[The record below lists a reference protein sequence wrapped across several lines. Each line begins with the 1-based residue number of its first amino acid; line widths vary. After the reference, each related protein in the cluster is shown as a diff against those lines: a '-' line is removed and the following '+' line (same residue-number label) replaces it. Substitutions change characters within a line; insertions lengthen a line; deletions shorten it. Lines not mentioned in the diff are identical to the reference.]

1 MFKQKLLTISL
12 VILTFLVTSAFSQE
26 KEVFTLDKSVEM
38 VLEQNPDIKIAEK
51 QLKKA
56 SAGVGVAYSNIL
68 PQLNASMNIQ
78 HAYNLQENTMPN
90 FVKAGFGDP
99 NNPATPEFVRNMP
112 DYIRLSFGLENTFT
126 YGAQLTQP
134 LFLGWAGIAGIQT
147 AKAAERAAEQNVE
160 SKRQD
165 LIYQTA
171 NVFYGC
177 MMAQEL
183 VKVQEEALAQSK
195 ANLDNVLKK
204 YNVGSASGFDKMRA
218 EVEYANLQ
226 PELISARNNYQSA
239 LTGLRTILGLDK
251 GTEIE
256 AQGEFKYSEDDL
268 LNSPLSDLQNLAM
281 ENRPDLKA
289 LDEQKTMASKG
300 VTIAR
305 SDFLPKVFF
314 QTDYSYM
321 AQRNDYKFNQNDFSK
336 GFTSAVSVQ
345 IPLFSGFKSVRQYQ
359 QARLDRGIMMDTEKQ
374 VFDGVA
380 AQVEVAYNKLQEA
393 NEKYMSAK
401 ETVNLATEAL
411 RLANLMYDEGANTQ
425 LDVLNSQLALTRAR
439 MNFVSSLHDY
449 QVARYEL
456 RKVTGLL
463 EGILE

>member
-1 MFKQKLLTISL
+1 MLKNKLFIIGIVVLF
-12 VILTFLVTSAFSQE
+12 ILIATVFSQD
-26 KEVFTLDKSVEM
+26 KQVFTLEKSVAT

-51 QLKKA
+51 ELDKA
-56 SAGVGVAYSNIL
+56 SAGVGEAYANIL
-68 PQLNASMNIQ
+68 PQLNASVNFQHSWEIQ
-78 HAYNLQENTMPN
+78 ETTMPN
-90 FVKAGFGDP
+90 FIKAGLADP
-99 NNPATPEFVRNMP
+99 NMP
-112 DYIRLSFGLENTFT
+112 DYIKIAFGLENTFN

-134 LFLGWAGIAGIQT
+134 IFLGWAGIAGIQT
-147 AKAAERAAEQNVE
+147 AKAAERAAEQNV
-160 SKRQD
+160 KQKKQD

-177 MMAQEL
+177 LMAQEL

-204 YNVGSASGFDKMRA
+204 YDVGSASGFDKMRA

-251 GTEIE
+251 DSNIE
-256 AQGEFKYSEDDL
+256 ARGEFKYEEDDL
-268 LNSPLSDLQNLAM
+268 LISPLSDLQDLAI
-281 ENRPDLKA
+281 ENRPELKA
-289 LDEQKTMASKG
+289 LNEQKTMASKG
-300 VTIAR
+300 ITIAR

-314 QTDYSYM
+314 QTDYSYL
-321 AQRNDYKFNQNDFSK
+321 AQRNNLNFKQDDFSK
-336 GFTSAVSVQ
+336 GFTSAVSIQ
-345 IPLFSGFKSVRQYQ
+345 IPVFSGFKSIRQYQ
-359 QARLDRGIMMDTEKQ
+359 KAKLDKGIILDTEKQ

-380 AQVEVAYNKLQEA
+380 AQVEVAYNKLLEA
-393 NEKYMSAK
+393 NEKYLSAK

-439 MNFVSSLHDY
+439 LNFVSSLYDY

-456 RKVTGLL
+456 RKVTGML
-463 EGILE
+463 EGIL

>member
-1 MFKQKLLTISL
+1 MLKNKLFIIGIVVLF
-12 VILTFLVTSAFSQE
+12 ILIATVFSQD
-26 KEVFTLDKSVEM
+26 KQVFTLEKSVAT

-51 QLKKA
+51 ELDKA
-56 SAGVGVAYSNIL
+56 SAGVGEAYANIL
-68 PQLNASMNIQ
+68 PQLNASVNFQHSWEIQ
-78 HAYNLQENTMPN
+78 ETTMPN
-90 FVKAGFGDP
+90 FIKAGLGDLADP
-99 NNPATPEFVRNMP
+99 NMP
-112 DYIRLSFGLENTFT
+112 DYIKIAFGLENTFN

-134 LFLGWAGIAGIQT
+134 IFLGWAGIAGIQT
-147 AKAAERAAEQNVE
+147 AKAAERAAEQNV
-160 SKRQD
+160 KQKKQD

-177 MMAQEL
+177 LMAQEL

-204 YNVGSASGFDKMRA
+204 YDVGSASGFDKMRA

-251 GTEIE
+251 DSNIE
-256 AQGEFKYSEDDL
+256 ARGEFKYEEDDL
-268 LNSPLSDLQNLAM
+268 LISPLSDLQDLAI
-281 ENRPDLKA
+281 ENRPELKA
-289 LDEQKTMASKG
+289 LNEQKTMASKG
-300 VTIAR
+300 ITIAR

-314 QTDYSYM
+314 QTDYSYL
-321 AQRNDYKFNQNDFSK
+321 AQRNNLNFKQDDFSK
-336 GFTSAVSVQ
+336 GFTSAVSIQ
-345 IPLFSGFKSVRQYQ
+345 IPIFSGFKSIRQYQ
-359 QARLDRGIMMDTEKQ
+359 KAKLDKGIILDTEKQ

-380 AQVEVAYNKLQEA
+380 AQVEVAYNKLLEA
-393 NEKYMSAK
+393 NEKYLSAK

-439 MNFVSSLHDY
+439 LNFVSSLYDY

-456 RKVTGLL
+456 RKVTGML
-463 EGILE
+463 EGIL

>member
-1 MFKQKLLTISL
+1 MSKQKLLTMSL
-12 VILTFLVTSAFSQE
+12 VILTILLTCAFSQDT
-26 KEVFTLDKSVEM
+26 EVFTLEKSIEM

-51 QLKKA
+51 EFKKA
-56 SAGVGVAYSNIL
+56 SASVGIAYSNIL
-68 PQLNASMNIQ
+68 PQLNASVNFQ
-78 HAYNLQENTMPN
+78 HSWELQENTMPN
-90 FVKAGFGDP
+90 FIKAGLGDMADP
-99 NNPATPEFVRNMP
+99 NMP
-112 DYIRLSFGLENTFT
+112 DYIKIAFGLENTFT

-134 LFLGWAGIAGIQT
+134 IFLGWAGIAGIQT
-147 AKAAERAAEQNVE
+147 ANAAERAAKQNV
-160 SKRQD
+160 KKKKQD

-177 MMAQEL
+177 LMAQEL

-204 YNVGSASGFDKMRA
+204 YDVGSASGFDKMRA

-251 GTEIE
+251 DSNIE
-256 AQGEFKYSEDDL
+256 AQGEFKYEEDDL
-268 LNSPLSDLQNLAM
+268 LNSSLSDLQDLAM

-305 SDFLPKVFF
+305 SDFLPKIFF

-321 AQRNDYKFNQNDFSK
+321 AQRNDYKFNQDDFSK

-345 IPLFSGFKSVRQYQ
+345 IPLFNGFKSVRQYQ
-359 QARLDRGIMMDTEKQ
+359 QARLDRGIMLDTEKQ

-380 AQVEVAYNKLQEA
+380 AQVEVAYNKLLEA
-393 NEKYMSAK
+393 NEKYISAK
-401 ETVNLATEAL
+401 ETINLATEAL

-439 MNFVSSLHDY
+439 LNFVSSLYDY

>member
-1 MFKQKLLTISL
+1 MLKNKLFIIGIVVLF
-12 VILTFLVTSAFSQE
+12 ILIATVFSQD
-26 KEVFTLDKSVEM
+26 KQVFTLEKSVAT

-51 QLKKA
+51 ELDKA
-56 SAGVGVAYSNIL
+56 SAGVGEAYANIL
-68 PQLNASMNIQ
+68 PQLNATVNFQHSWEIQ
-78 HAYNLQENTMPN
+78 ETTMPN
-90 FVKAGFGDP
+90 FIKAGLGDLADP
-99 NNPATPEFVRNMP
+99 NMP
-112 DYIRLSFGLENTFT
+112 DYIKIAFGLENTFN

-134 LFLGWAGIAGIQT
+134 IFLGWAGIAGIQT
-147 AKAAERAAEQNVE
+147 AKAAERAAEQNV
-160 SKRQD
+160 KQKKQD

-177 MMAQEL
+177 LMAQEL

-204 YNVGSASGFDKMRA
+204 YDVGSASGFDKMRA

-251 GTEIE
+251 DSNIE
-256 AQGEFKYSEDDL
+256 ARGEFKYEEDDL
-268 LNSPLSDLQNLAM
+268 LISPLSDLQDLAI
-281 ENRPDLKA
+281 ENRPELKA
-289 LDEQKTMASKG
+289 LNEQKTMASKG
-300 VTIAR
+300 ITIAR

-314 QTDYSYM
+314 QTDYSYL
-321 AQRNDYKFNQNDFSK
+321 AQRNNLNFKQDDFSK
-336 GFTSAVSVQ
+336 GFTSAVSIQ
-345 IPLFSGFKSVRQYQ
+345 IPIFSGFKSIRQYQ
-359 QARLDRGIMMDTEKQ
+359 KAKLDKGIILDTEKQ

-380 AQVEVAYNKLQEA
+380 AQVEVAYNKLLEA
-393 NEKYMSAK
+393 NEKYLSAK

-439 MNFVSSLHDY
+439 LNFVSSLYDY

-456 RKVTGLL
+456 RKVTGML
-463 EGILE
+463 EGIL

>member
-1 MFKQKLLTISL
+1 MFKEKLVTTSL
-12 VILTFLVTSAFSQE
+12 VLLCIAITSIFAQD
-26 KEVFTLDKSVEM
+26 KEVFTLEESVEM
-38 VLEQNPDIKIAEK
+38 VLDQNPDIRIAEK
-51 QLKKA
+51 ELKKA
-56 SAGVGVAYSNIL
+56 IAGVGVAYSNIL
-68 PQLNASMNIQ
+68 PQLNASANFQ
-78 HAYNLQENTMPN
+78 HAWELQKTTIPN
-90 FVKAGFGDP
+90 FAKFLPTD
-99 NNPATPEFVRNMP
+99 P
-112 DYIRLSFGLENTFT
+112 DYIKIAFGAENTFT
-126 YGAQLTQP
+126 YGAQVTQP
-134 LFLGWAGIAGIQT
+134 VFLGWAGIAGIQT
-147 AKAAERAAEQNVE
+147 AKAAERAAKQNVE
-160 SKRQD
+160 SKKQD

-177 MMAQEL
+177 LMAQEL

-251 GTEIE
+251 DSNIE
-256 AQGEFKYSEDDL
+256 AEGEFNYAEDDL
-268 LNSPLSDLQNLAM
+268 QNSPLSDLQDLAM
-281 ENRPDLKA
+281 KNRPDLKA
-289 LDEQKTMASKG
+289 LDEQKTMASKS

-321 AQRNDYKFNQNDFSK
+321 AQRNDYKFNQDDFSK

-359 QARLDRGIMMDTEKQ
+359 QARLDKGIMIDTEKQ

-439 MNFVSSLHDY
+439 LNFVSSLYDY

>member
-1 MFKQKLLTISL
+1 MSKQKLLTMSL
-12 VILTFLVTSAFSQE
+12 VILTILLTCAFSQDT
-26 KEVFTLDKSVEM
+26 EVFTLEKSIEM

-51 QLKKA
+51 EFKKA
-56 SAGVGVAYSNIL
+56 NASVGIAYSNIL
-68 PQLNASMNIQ
+68 PQLNASVNFQ
-78 HAYNLQENTMPN
+78 HSWELQENTMPN
-90 FVKAGFGDP
+90 FIKAGLGDMADP
-99 NNPATPEFVRNMP
+99 NMP
-112 DYIRLSFGLENTFT
+112 DYIKIAFGLENTFT

-134 LFLGWAGIAGIQT
+134 IFLGWAGIAGIQT
-147 AKAAERAAEQNVE
+147 ANAAERAAKQNV
-160 SKRQD
+160 KKKKQD

-177 MMAQEL
+177 LMAQEL

-204 YNVGSASGFDKMRA
+204 YDVGSASGFDKMRA

-251 GTEIE
+251 DSNIE
-256 AQGEFKYSEDDL
+256 AQGEFKYEEDDL
-268 LNSPLSDLQNLAM
+268 LNSSLSDLQDLAM

-305 SDFLPKVFF
+305 SDFLPKIFF

-321 AQRNDYKFNQNDFSK
+321 AQRNDYKFNQDDFSK

-345 IPLFSGFKSVRQYQ
+345 IPLFNGFKSVRQYQ
-359 QARLDRGIMMDTEKQ
+359 QARLDRGIMLDTEKQ

-380 AQVEVAYNKLQEA
+380 AQVEVAYNKLLEA
-393 NEKYMSAK
+393 NEKYISAK
-401 ETVNLATEAL
+401 ETINLATEAL

-439 MNFVSSLHDY
+439 LNFVSSLYDY

>member
-1 MFKQKLLTISL
+1 MLKNKLFIIGIVVLF
-12 VILTFLVTSAFSQE
+12 ILIATVFSQD
-26 KEVFTLDKSVEM
+26 KQVFTLEKSVAT

-51 QLKKA
+51 ELDKA
-56 SAGVGVAYSNIL
+56 SAGVGEAYANIL
-68 PQLNASMNIQ
+68 PQLNATVNFQHSWEIQ
-78 HAYNLQENTMPN
+78 ETTMPN
-90 FVKAGFGDP
+90 FIKAGLADP
-99 NNPATPEFVRNMP
+99 NMP
-112 DYIRLSFGLENTFT
+112 DYIKIAFGLENTFN

-134 LFLGWAGIAGIQT
+134 IFLGWAGIAGIQT
-147 AKAAERAAEQNVE
+147 AKAAERAAEQNV
-160 SKRQD
+160 KQKKQD

-177 MMAQEL
+177 LMAQEL

-204 YNVGSASGFDKMRA
+204 YDVGSASGFDKMRA

-251 GTEIE
+251 DSNIE
-256 AQGEFKYSEDDL
+256 ARGEFKYEEDDL
-268 LNSPLSDLQNLAM
+268 LISPLSDLQDLAI
-281 ENRPDLKA
+281 ENRPELKA
-289 LDEQKTMASKG
+289 LNEQKTMASKG
-300 VTIAR
+300 ITIAR

-314 QTDYSYM
+314 QTDYSYL
-321 AQRNDYKFNQNDFSK
+321 AQRNNLNFKQDDFSK
-336 GFTSAVSVQ
+336 GFTSAVSIQ
-345 IPLFSGFKSVRQYQ
+345 IPVFSGFKSIRQYQ
-359 QARLDRGIMMDTEKQ
+359 KAKLDKGIILDTEKQ

-380 AQVEVAYNKLQEA
+380 AQVEVAYNKLLEA
-393 NEKYMSAK
+393 NEKYLSAK

-439 MNFVSSLHDY
+439 LNFVSSLYDY

-456 RKVTGLL
+456 RKVTGML
-463 EGILE
+463 EGIL

>member
-1 MFKQKLLTISL
+1 
-12 VILTFLVTSAFSQE
+12 
-26 KEVFTLDKSVEM
+26 
-38 VLEQNPDIKIAEK
+38 
-51 QLKKA
+51 
-56 SAGVGVAYSNIL
+56 
-68 PQLNASMNIQ
+68 
-78 HAYNLQENTMPN
+78 
-90 FVKAGFGDP
+90 
-99 NNPATPEFVRNMP
+99 
-112 DYIRLSFGLENTFT
+112 
-126 YGAQLTQP
+126 
-134 LFLGWAGIAGIQT
+134 
-147 AKAAERAAEQNVE
+147 
-160 SKRQD
+160 
-165 LIYQTA
+165 
-171 NVFYGC
+171 
-177 MMAQEL
+177 L

-195 ANLDNVLKK
+195 ANLDNVQKK

-251 GTEIE
+251 ETEIE
-256 AQGEFKYSEDDL
+256 AQGEFKYAEDDL
-268 LNSPLSDLQNLAM
+268 LNSSLSDLQDLAM

-321 AQRNDYKFNQNDFSK
+321 AQRNDYKFNQDDFSK
-336 GFTSAVSVQ
+336 GFTSAVSIQ

-359 QARLDRGIMMDTEKQ
+359 QARLDKGIMIDTEKQ

-439 MNFVSSLHDY
+439 LNFVSSLYDY